1 MTDRDGLDLPIS
13 LQLLLSAV
21 QTELQHFA
29 FQVRLLHTL
38 RAVLLTI
45 VSKVTAKSWKMLGWL
60 ARWLVLPFLET
71 NQLFGSVLSELGLKP
86 RLISV

>member
-60 ARWLVLPFLET
+60 ASLAERK
-71 NQLFGSVLSELGLKP
+71 LSLAF
-86 RLISV
+86 S